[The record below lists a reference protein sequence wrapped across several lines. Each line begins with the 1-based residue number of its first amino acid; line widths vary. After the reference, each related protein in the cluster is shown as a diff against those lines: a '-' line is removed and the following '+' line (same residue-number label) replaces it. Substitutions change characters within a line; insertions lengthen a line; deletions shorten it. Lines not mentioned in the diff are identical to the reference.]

1 MRFLVVVLLLF
12 AAAPA
17 FADSKDSKDSKKPKA
32 EEISQADA
40 DKYLAFFTKL
50 TDAIVQNK
58 DNCGRMASQM
68 NTVIDANQDIIKH
81 VAEEQSAGKKLPK
94 KLEEKMAART
104 REMIPA
110 MNKCGADTEVRAA
123 LKRIDTGK
131 PAPKT
136 SK

>member
-1 MRFLVVVLLLF
+1 MRFLVVVLLVL

-17 FADSKDSKDSKKPKA
+17 FADSKKQQPKA

-58 DNCGRMASQM
+58 DNCGRMAAQM
-68 NTVIDANQDIIKH
+68 NAVIDANQDIIKK

-131 PAPKT
+131 PAAKSS

>member
-1 MRFLVVVLLLF
+1 MRFLVVVLLVLT
-12 AAAPA
+12 AAPA
-17 FADSKDSKDSKKPKA
+17 FADSKKQPPPKA

-58 DNCGRMASQM
+58 DNCGRMAAQM
-68 NTVIDANQDIIKH
+68 NAVIDANQDIIKK

-131 PAPKT
+131 PAAKSS

>member
-1 MRFLVVVLLLF
+1 MRFLVVVLLLLT
-12 AAAPA
+12 AAPT
-17 FADSKDSKDSKKPKA
+17 FADSKKPKA

-58 DNCGRMASQM
+58 DNCARMAAQM
-68 NTVIDANQDIIKH
+68 NSVIDANQEIIKK
-81 VAEEQSAGKKLPK
+81 VAAEQSAGKQLPK

>member
-1 MRFLVVVLLLF
+1 MRFLAVVLLLL
-12 AAAPA
+12 AAAPT
-17 FADSKDSKDSKKPKA
+17 FADSKKQQPKA

-58 DNCGRMASQM
+58 DNCGRMAAQM
-68 NTVIDANQDIIKH
+68 NAVIDANQDIIKK

-131 PAPKT
+131 PAAKAS

>member
-1 MRFLVVVLLLF
+1 MGALEYRRYQVYGVGVRITVVGAGVVGLATALV
-12 AAAPA
+12 
-17 FADSKDSKDSKKPKA
+17 
-32 EEISQADA
+32 
-40 DKYLAFFTKL
+40 
-50 TDAIVQNK
+50 
-58 DNCGRMASQM
+58 
-68 NTVIDANQDIIKH
+68 
-81 VAEEQSAGKKLPK
+81 
-94 KLEEKMAART
+94 LEEHGHEVRVVASGFGEDTTSAVAGAVWFPYRAGPPHKVTAWAART

>member
-1 MRFLVVVLLLF
+1 MGFLVVVLLLS
-12 AAAPA
+12 AAPPTA
-17 FADSKDSKDSKKPKA
+17 FADKKPKA

-40 DKYLAFFTKL
+40 EKYLAFFTKL

-58 DNCGRMASQM
+58 DNCGRMAAQM
-68 NTVIDANQDIIKH
+68 NTVIDASQDTIKK
-81 VAEEQSAGKKLPK
+81 VAEEQSAGKRLPK

-131 PAPKT
+131 PSEKS